1 MKKDKQKIF
10 EQWREKGIEWVMQRL
25 WVEKNENRERIE
37 RMEIRHSGLLRPDFD
52 KMYEKAN
59 ENMAKVLSEVGIK
72 PDRLRITW
80 EEPDCSCCDDNGTY
94 QCVFEDG
101 ICPMK
106 KVVGTISLYT
116 YKIDDDYLR
125 GINAAFEN
133 ADYSVFKV
141 EDMNTKTVIY
151 ERETDEEVSE

>member
-1 MKKDKQKIF
+1 MKKDKQQIF

-37 RMEIRHSGLLRPDFD
+37 RMGIRHRNLLRPDFD

-80 EEPDCSCCDDNGTY
+80 EEPDCSCCDDNEND
-94 QCVFEDG
+94 QCCFDSL
-101 ICPMK
+101 CPMK

-133 ADYSVFKV
+133 AVYSVYKV
-141 EDMNTKTVIY
+141 EDMSTKAVIY
-151 ERETDEEVSE
+151 EREADKEVSE

>member
-10 EQWREKGIEWVMQRL
+10 EQWRGKGIEWVMQRL

-37 RMEIRHSGLLRPDFD
+37 RMKIRHSGLLRPDFD

-59 ENMAKVLSEVGIK
+59 ENMAKVLSEVGVK

-116 YKIDDDYLR
+116 YKIDDDYLK
-125 GINAAFEN
+125 GITAAFKN
-133 ADYSVFKV
+133 AEYSVFKV
-141 EDMNTKTVIY
+141 EDMNTKAVIY
-151 ERETDEEVSE
+151 EREADEEVSE

>member
-25 WVEKNENRERIE
+25 WVEKNENREQIN
-37 RMEIRHSGLLRPDFD
+37 RMEIRHRSLLRPDFD

-80 EEPDCSCCDDNGTY
+80 EEPDCSCCDDNGTD
-94 QCVFEDG
+94 QCYFEEY

-125 GINAAFEN
+125 GITAAFES
-133 ADYSVFKV
+133 AEYSVFKV
-141 EDMNTKTVIY
+141 EDMNTKAVIY
-151 ERETDEEVSE
+151 EREADEEVSE